1 MNRKGFLKNAG
12 ITWLGIPFF
21 SDFSFKSFAS
31 EKQQVPDRQYWINTL
46 TKIVDPVLNS
56 LSKGQLTQKMPVKGK
71 EAAERKKFAYLE
83 AFGRSMAGI
92 APWLELGTDNTQ
104 EGRLRQ
110 HYLELVHQC
119 FLHAMDPSS
128 PDYMPMNRGGQSIV
142 DGSLLAYSLL
152 RAPVQI
158 KDKLDTSVKKKLIA
172 QLKASRALTP
182 PNNNHILFTA
192 MIETV
197 LLELDE
203 EWRKEPIDHAINVL
217 KKWYVG
223 DGFYTDGPEF
233 HFDYYNSYIIHPYL
247 LDILKVMVK
256 HGHYEQS
263 LYDLAL
269 KRAQRFGAC
278 LERLISPEGTFPPIG
293 RSITNRF
300 SAFHLL
306 SMLALQKNL
315 PDQLSPQQVRSGLTA
330 VLKRSFEMPGTF
342 DNGWLTM
349 GFAGYQPDLGE
360 SYMNTGSLYGC
371 TLGFIPL
378 GLPAEHDFW
387 AKPAEDW
394 TAKKIW
400 SGKNVLADKALHGIY
415 W

>member
-1 MNRKGFLKNAG
+1 MHRKGFLKNLA
-12 ITWLGIPFF
+12 ITGLGIPFV
-21 SDFSFKSFAS
+21 SAASFKSYVQKKEVIS
-31 EKQQVPDRQYWINTL
+31 DRQYWINTL
-46 TKIVDPVLNS
+46 TKIIDPVLNS
-56 LSKGQLTQKMPVKGK
+56 LSKEQLRKKMPVKGK
-71 EAAERKKFAYLE
+71 EAEARKQFAYLE
-83 AFGRSMAGI
+83 AFGRLMPGI
-92 APWLELGTDNTQ
+92 APWLELGADNTE
-104 EGRLRQ
+104 EGRLRH
-110 HYLELVHQC
+110 HYIQLVHQC
-119 FLHAMDPSS
+119 FSHAMDASS
-128 PDYMPMNRGGQSIV
+128 PDYMPMNKGGQSIV

-158 KDKLDTSVKKKLIA
+158 KDKLDAPVKKKLVLE
-172 QLKASRALTP
+172 LKASRTLTP

-197 LLELDE
+197 LLELGE
-203 EWRKEPIDHAINVL
+203 EWRKAPVDHAINL
-217 KKWYVG
+217 FKKWYVG
-223 DGFYTDGPEF
+223 DGFYSDGPEF

-247 LDILKVMVK
+247 LNILKVMVK
-256 HGHYEQS
+256 HGQYEQS

-269 KRAQRFGAC
+269 KRAQRFGVC

-306 SMLALQKNL
+306 SLLALQKNL
-315 PDQLSPQQVRSGLTA
+315 PDQLSPQQVRGGLTA

-342 DNGWLTM
+342 DNGWLTI
-349 GFAGYQPDLGE
+349 GFAGFQPDLGE
-360 SYMNTGSLYGC
+360 NYMNTGSLYGC

-378 GLPAEHDFW
+378 GLPAENDFW

-400 SGKNVLADKALHGIY
+400 SGENVPADKALRGID